1 MMDAAKQFEADD
13 KKNREE
19 IETRNQAD
27 TAVFTAEKMLKE
39 SGDKLDTADKQKV
52 EEGIA
57 AVKKALEEDKIDEIK
72 KSMETLTEA
81 VYAATTKIYQKIQAD
96 QQAAQQAA
104 GSAGPDASEPEKK
117 QDDNVVN
124 ADYKVKEE

>member
-1 MMDAAKQFEADD
+1 MMDAAKQFEAED
-13 KKNREE
+13 KTKREE
-19 IETRNQAD
+19 NETRNQAD

-39 SGDKLDTADKQKV
+39 SGDKLDAPDKEKV
-52 EEGIA
+52 EEGVA
-57 AVKKALEEDKIDEIK
+57 AVKKALEADNTEEIK

-81 VYAATTKIYQKIQAD
+81 VYAATTKIYQKIRTEQEAK
-96 QQAAQQAA
+96 QPG
-104 GSAGPDASEPEKK
+104 GSGEPGSSEPEKP

>member
-1 MMDAAKQFEADD
+1 
-13 KKNREE
+13 
-19 IETRNQAD
+19 
-27 TAVFTAEKMLKE
+27 MLKE
-39 SGDKLDTADKQKV
+39 SGDKLDAADKQKV

-57 AVKKALEEDKIDEIK
+57 AVKKALEEDKNDEIK

-104 GSAGPDASEPEKK
+104 GSAGPEASEPEKK